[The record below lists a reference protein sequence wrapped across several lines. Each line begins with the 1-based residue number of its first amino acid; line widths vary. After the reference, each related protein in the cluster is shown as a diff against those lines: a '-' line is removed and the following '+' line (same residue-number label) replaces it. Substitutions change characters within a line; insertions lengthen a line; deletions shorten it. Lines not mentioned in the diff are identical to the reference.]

1 MCQAWPDD
9 SEFPPRAWHGPNRL
23 DHRESRA
30 LRSQTN
36 IAFSGLSVA
45 LLASSCGA
53 SPGTST
59 PDASVPDGTG
69 TGGNGAGG
77 AAGSGGAAGGGS
89 GGVDGDAG
97 PADCIDLSHGKTEPY
112 DFRVVGSGFDAYD
125 GETARAV
132 VVFVNHVGYGLGE
145 TTIRNG
151 SFEIVLPK
159 TNEPYNMYGLYID
172 RGKDDACTQ
181 NVDPFWQMASGA
193 VFQDVNWE
201 INPQTPPGL
210 GLECN
215 INGLFDLT
223 QPLPCPG

>member
-1 MCQAWPDD
+1 MRSSPLVLL
-9 SEFPPRAWHGPNRL
+9 SPHET
-23 DHRESRA
+23 
-30 LRSQTN
+30 SQTGRN
-36 IAFSGLSVA
+36 QALSIRTIIAFSGLSVS
-45 LLASSCGA
+45 LVASSCSD

-59 PDASVPDGTG
+59 PDASVPDDTG
-69 TGGNGAGG
+69 TGGSGVGG

-97 PADCIDLSHGKTEPY
+97 AADCIDLSRGKTEPY

-125 GETARAV
+125 GEPARAV
-132 VVFVNHVGYGLGE
+132 VVFVNHMGYGLGE

-159 TNEPYNMYGLYID
+159 TNEPYNMFGLYID
-172 RGKDDACTQ
+172 RGKDDACTRS
-181 NVDPFWQMASGA
+181 VDPFWQMASGG
-193 VFQDVNWE
+193 VFRDVNWE
-201 INPQTPPGL
+201 INPQTPAGI

-215 INGLFDLT
+215 INGLFDLM